1 MPRGRCRRPPWL
13 GLAAYIT
20 AGASGRARSIV
31 VADRG
36 IAELAPHLDDQRCRE
51 MTGMLHLT
59 ASLAETVLGHPDR
72 GDDRIAE
79 SSDLARTVPDGELG
93 FAGLMFGPTNATAWK
108 VSAAMERDPGTAAEL
123 ADRCNV
129 SVLPAPVR
137 KAVYWADLGR
147 GVATLRGRRVDAIVA
162 LRRAEELSPQRVR
175 VHPLA
180 REAVVGLLRQA
191 RRDAEGR
198 ELRGLAYRMGLAG

>member
-1 MPRGRCRRPPWL
+1 
-13 GLAAYIT
+13 
-20 AGASGRARSIV
+20 
-31 VADRG
+31 
-36 IAELAPHLDDQRCRE
+36 
-51 MTGMLHLT
+51 MLHLT